1 MHLKSELMI
10 LVPFLIGLGQILKK
24 RWAIDPKTVPWILL
38 AISVCFASIY
48 GLISTDETGWRAWVD
63 GLVMTGLAHGAVAA
77 FSAMGIFDL
86 GKSARKEAE

>member
-10 LVPFLIGLGQILKK
+10 LVPLLIGFGQILKN
-24 RWAIDPKTVPWILL
+24 RWLVDSKKVPWILL
-38 AISVCFASIY
+38 AVSVFFASLY
-48 GLISTDETGWRAWVD
+48 GLGASSETGWRFWVD

-86 GKSARKEAE
+86 GKSVRKEAE